1 MKPRER
7 LIKSGASSLS
17 TPELLAILLRTGV
30 KGVSVFD
37 LSKKLFDEFEGSLIN
52 LMNASIKEIES
63 VEGVG
68 TVKAVTLK
76 AAFELGRRLH
86 EELQNVP
93 KKLDNPRKVFEYCQD
108 MRFLDKEMVRVLC
121 LDSKLHLITH
131 VDVSLGTTSSSL
143 IHPRDVFRAAVRT
156 NSSGI
161 ILVHNHP
168 SGDPTPSFEDKKI
181 TEILKKAGEI
191 LGIEL
196 IDHII
201 VSKRSYYSF
210 KRNGGEDVDI
220 KGKSSESGER
230 AYKNKELGEACF
242 SNRSRYEGSCK
253 KVGRR

>member
-17 TPELLAILLRTGV
+17 IPELLAILLRTGT
-30 KGVSVFD
+30 KRTNVFD
-37 LSKKLFDEFEGSLIN
+37 LSKKLFNEFGNSLIN

-63 VEGVG
+63 VEGIG

-76 AAFELGRRLH
+76 AAFELGKRLH
-86 EELQNVP
+86 EELLNVP
-93 KKLDNPRKVFEYCQD
+93 KRLDSPRKVFEYCQD
-108 MRFLDKEMVRVLC
+108 MRFLDKEVVRVLC
-121 LDSKLHLITH
+121 LDSKLNLITH

-143 IHPRDVFRAAVRT
+143 IHPRDVFRTAVRT

-181 TEILKKAGEI
+181 TEILEKAGEI

-220 KGKSSESGER
+220 KGKSVESGEETH
-230 AYKNKELGEACF
+230 KNEEFGKARF
-242 SNRSRYEGSCK
+242 SDRSRHERSCK
-253 KVGRR
+253 KIR